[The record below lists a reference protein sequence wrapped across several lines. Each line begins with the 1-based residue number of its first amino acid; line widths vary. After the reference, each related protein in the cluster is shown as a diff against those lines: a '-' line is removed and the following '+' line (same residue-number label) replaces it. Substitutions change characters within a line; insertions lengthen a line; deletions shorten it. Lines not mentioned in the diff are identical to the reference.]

1 MPKGLGL
8 APSFLYPAKA
18 AYTRARSVAWV
29 MRRPSPPAGLR
40 ILMYH
45 RVSAD
50 RDELAV
56 GPAAFTRQVQ
66 TLARA
71 GYALVDVASAA
82 ARLAAGDDCSRVIA
96 LSFDD
101 GYRDVAEHALPVLA
115 GVGATATVFLATGVT
130 DGRAAFTWY
139 EQQPPLL
146 SWREVADLDGG
157 VFRFEAHTVTHPNLL
172 VLDDD
177 AARAEIVACKGELE
191 GRLGRAVTVFS
202 YPAGLYGDR
211 ERTLVGAAGF
221 DYAVSCEPGVNLAT
235 HDPFALRRTQ
245 VDHRDSLLDF
255 RAKIGGGHDAPPPL
269 RAAWRRVR
277 HGAA

>member
-1 MPKGLGL
+1 MRKGLGL
-8 APSFLYPAKA
+8 APSFLYPGKA
-18 AYTRARSVAWV
+18 AYTRARSVAWAV
-29 MRRPSPPAGLR
+29 RRPSPPTGLR

-56 GPAAFTRQVQ
+56 GPAAFAQQVQ
-66 TLARA
+66 TLVDS
-71 GYALVDVASAA
+71 GYTLVDVATAA
-82 ARLAAGDDCSRVIA
+82 ARLAAGDDRSRVVA

-146 SWREVADLDGG
+146 SWNDVAGLDGG

-172 VLDDD
+172 VVDDG
-177 AARAEIVACKGELE
+177 AARSEIVDGKRELE
-191 GRLGRAVTVFS
+191 ARLGRPVTVFS
-202 YPAGLYGDR
+202 YPAGLYGER
-211 ERTLVGAAGF
+211 ERALVAEAGF
-221 DYAVSCEPGVNLAT
+221 DYAVSCEPGVNLASQ
-235 HDPFALRRTQ
+235 DPFALRRTQ

-255 RAKIGGGHDAPPPL
+255 RAKIAGGHDAPPPL
-269 RAAWRRVR
+269 RTAWRRVR
-277 HGAA
+277 YGAA